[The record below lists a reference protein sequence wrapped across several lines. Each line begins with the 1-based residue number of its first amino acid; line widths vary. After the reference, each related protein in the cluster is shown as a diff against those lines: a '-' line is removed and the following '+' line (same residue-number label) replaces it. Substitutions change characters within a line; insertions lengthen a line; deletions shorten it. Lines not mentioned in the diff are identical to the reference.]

1 MNLLL
6 ESILA
11 LTFLYILLS
20 LLVSFFS
27 ESIASLLRRRE
38 KTLKSSID
46 KLLNDDLNKNYG
58 VLLYEHPLIF
68 NLRRSEK
75 RFPSYVSSEIFAK
88 TLIEI
93 IKDEVEIP
101 KLKRTTSGEFMEE
114 KPEFKSEFDAFQA
127 GVNSMYRSD
136 LKRQLESFLA
146 ESNGNIDLLKRSIE
160 KWFNEYQSR
169 VSEWYQKKTK
179 TQIFIVSALT
189 VIILNFDSIHV
200 FKQVQSDEK
209 LRATLVVAAESMA
222 ERESIKDF
230 SERNLENSKV
240 DRTSF
245 ISVLDSLETYKKHF
259 YNSDLPL
266 GWFCTET
273 DIDDPAF
280 LKCAIMNVANG
291 NQGFGI
297 STFIGWLLSTIA
309 LSFGAPFWFDVIKKI
324 VNIKGNTKSS

>member
-11 LTFLYILLS
+11 LTFLYVLLS
-20 LLVSFFS
+20 LLVSFLS

-38 KTLKSSID
+38 KTLKTSID

-75 RFPSYVSSEIFAK
+75 RFPTYMSSEIFAK

-101 KLKRTTSGEFMEE
+101 ELKRTTSGEFMEE
-114 KPEFKSEFDAFQA
+114 KPEFPCEIDAFQA

-146 ESNGNIDLLKRSIE
+146 ESNGNIDFLKRSIE
-160 KWFNEYQSR
+160 KWFNEYQTR

-209 LRATLVVAAESMA
+209 LRATLIVAAESMA
-222 ERESIKDF
+222 ERESIQGF

-240 DRTSF
+240 DRTSLKE
-245 ISVLDSLETYKKHF
+245 VLDSLNTYKNNL
-259 YNSDLPL
+259 YNSDLPI
-266 GWFCTET
+266 GWGCPDS
-273 DIDDPAF
+273 DIEEPEF
-280 LKCAIMNVANG
+280 IKCAINNVANG

-309 LSFGAPFWFDVIKKI
+309 LSFGAPFWFDLMKKI
-324 VNIKGNTKSS
+324 VNIKGITKGS